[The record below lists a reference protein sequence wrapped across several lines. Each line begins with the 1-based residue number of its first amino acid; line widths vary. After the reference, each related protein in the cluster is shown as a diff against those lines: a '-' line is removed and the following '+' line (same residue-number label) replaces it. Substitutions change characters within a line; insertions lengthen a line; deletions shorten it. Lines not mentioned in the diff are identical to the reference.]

1 MSNQLWFRIGE
12 GPWHKDEGN
21 SPRHDDDYTPIYIY
35 EEQEKA
41 FFEDLKE
48 GKELLV
54 SACGA
59 VDESDFLTADI
70 EGVEI
75 AKETPVIGVCKR
87 CYCNE

>member
-1 MSNQLWFRIGE
+1 MSNQLWFRFYNS
-12 GPWHKDEGN
+12 PWHKDNCLHPDNGYREDG
-21 SPRHDDDYTPIYIY
+21 
-35 EEQEKA
+35 K

-48 GKELLV
+48 GKELLA

-59 VDESDFLTADI
+59 VEESDFLTADI

-75 AKETPVIGVCKR
+75 AEETPVIGVCKR